1 MTFRLFSDEL
11 QDGGRLPLANV
22 MNGHGHSGGNK
33 SPQLAWEGAPEGTK
47 SFVLTMRDPDL
58 PTVAGL
64 WHWVVIDIPADA
76 TRLEA
81 GAGNGSA
88 QLPAGGRQTRTDIA
102 PSGYNGAAPP
112 PGQTHRY
119 IFTLYALSVD
129 KLPVS
134 EDPSPGMVEL
144 MTVFNKLADTTLTVT
159 YGG

>member
-1 MTFRLFSDEL
+1 MGFRLFSDEIE
-11 QDGGRLPLANV
+11 DGGKLPLTNV
-22 MNGHGHSGGNK
+22 MNGYGHEGGNR

-58 PTVAGL
+58 PTTAGL

-81 GAGNGSA
+81 GAGSGGVM
-88 QLPAGGRQTRTDIA
+88 PAGARQTRTDIA

-112 PGQTHRY
+112 PGPPHRY

-134 EDPSPGMVEL
+134 DDPTPGMVEL
-144 MTVFNKLADTTLTVT
+144 MATFNKVGVATLTVT
-159 YGG
+159 YGA